1 MKLLHRILRE
11 RNPNGAANSLPMKLL
26 VQQYLDPK
34 NMLIRSVNDAELI
47 ASQEQLLE
55 RILTRMIARIV
66 AIL

>member
-11 RNPNGAANSLPMKLL
+11 LNLNGAEKCLPMKLL
-26 VQQYLDPK
+26 DQQYLYPK
-34 NMLIRSVNDAELI
+34 NLLLTVNDAELI